1 MMLIVLRGLSANFDD
16 LGQKWKAQAMRII
29 TKRFEELLG
38 DKCTAETPM
47 NIETLEKEL
56 DKAKNLLKKSLIE
69 IEYAA
74 YAYDCETEEEIREFL
89 RR

>member
-1 MMLIVLRGLSANFDD
+1 MMKN
-16 LGQKWKAQAMRII
+16 
-29 TKRFEELLG
+29 
-38 DKCTAETPM
+38 KCTAETPI

-74 YAYDCETEEEIREFL
+74 YAYDYETEEEIREFL